1 MKRGYSSLRCGL
13 IGKKLGHSF
22 SRPIHNAMADYP
34 FELYELEEQQLE
46 DFIKSDRYDALCV
59 TIPYKKDVMP
69 FLDEISKEAR
79 DIGAVNV
86 IVRREGRLYGY
97 NTDYFGFDY
106 MVSRSGVDLFGK
118 KAIVFG
124 RGGASATICALL
136 RDKGVRE
143 LVTFGSADNTPENIA
158 KHTDAQ
164 IIVNATPVGMYP
176 NNCASPADLSL
187 FPDCEA
193 VFDLIYNPAR
203 TALMMDAEKRGIV
216 TVGGLS
222 MLVAQAARAFEHFTG
237 DDYEEGIIEQVVAR
251 ITAEAANLILVGMP
265 GCGKSSVG
273 RIIADK
279 LGRELLDSDEEFE
292 IMHGITPAEAIN
304 TLGEE
309 KFREME
315 TETLALIS
323 KQSGK
328 VIATGGGVVTK
339 ERNYPLLHQNGVIVF
354 LERELQNLATDGRPL
369 SQRGSLEAL
378 YSKRAGL
385 YRAFADIT
393 VKSTEV
399 KELTADAILSEF
411 RNFIEA
417 KEQI

>member
-1 MKRGYSSLRCGL
+1 MKYGYKHLRCGL

-34 FELYELEEQQLE
+34 FELYELEEHQLE
-46 DFIKSDRYDALCV
+46 DFIKSDVYDALCV

-237 DDYEEGIIEQVVAR
+237 DDYEEGIIEQVVSK

-273 RIIADK
+273 KIIAEK

-292 IMHGITPAEAIN
+292 RMHGITPAEAIN

-315 TETLALIS
+315 TETLAEVS

-378 YSKRAGL
+378 YAKRAGL

>member
-1 MKRGYSSLRCGL
+1 MKHGYSSIRCGL

-34 FELYELEEQQLE
+34 FELYELEEHQLE
-46 DFIKSDRYDALCV
+46 DFIKSDVYDALCV

-69 FLDEISKEAR
+69 FLDEISKEAL

-124 RGGASATICALL
+124 RGGASATVCTLL

-164 IIVNATPVGMYP
+164 IIVNTTPVGMYP
-176 NNCASPADLSL
+176 NNCAAPTSLSL
-187 FPDCEA
+187 FPECEA
-193 VFDLIYNPAR
+193 FFDLIYNPAR
-203 TALMMDAEKRGIV
+203 TSMMMEAKKLGI
-216 TVGGLS
+216 TAVGGLS
-222 MLVAQAARAFEHFTG
+222 MLVAQAARAFELFTG
-237 DDYEEGIIEQVVAR
+237 DEFEEGIIEQIVSD
-251 ITAEAANLILVGMP
+251 ITLTTENLILIGMP

-273 RIIADK
+273 RIIAEL
-279 LGRELLDSDEEFE
+279 LGRDFLDSDVEFE
-292 IMHGITPAEAIN
+292 KMHGLTPADAIN

-309 KFREME
+309 QFRLME
-315 TETLALIS
+315 TQTLAEIS
-323 KQSGK
+323 KLRGK
-328 VIATGGGVVTK
+328 VIATGGGAVTK

-354 LERELQNLATDGRPL
+354 LERELCHLETNGRPL
-369 SQRGSLEAL
+369 SQKGSIEKL
-378 YSKRAGL
+378 YEERIEL
-385 YRAFADIT
+385 YRAFADLT
-393 VKSTEV
+393 VKSTEIRQITAEAII
-399 KELTADAILSEF
+399 KEFKD
-411 RNFIEA
+411 FIYQ
-417 KEQI
+417 KEQK

>member
-1 MKRGYSSLRCGL
+1 
-13 IGKKLGHSF
+13 
-22 SRPIHNAMADYP
+22 
-34 FELYELEEQQLE
+34 
-46 DFIKSDRYDALCV
+46 
-59 TIPYKKDVMP
+59 MP
-69 FLDEISKEAR
+69 CLDEISKEAL

-176 NNCASPADLSL
+176 NNCASPTDLSL

-222 MLVAQAARAFEHFTG
+222 MLVAQAARAFEHFAG
-237 DDYEEGIIEQVVAR
+237 DDYEKGIIEQVVSK

-279 LGRELLDSDEEFE
+279 LGREFLDSDEEFE
-292 IMHGITPAEAIN
+292 RMHGITPADAIN

-315 TETLALIS
+315 TETLAEVS

-378 YSKRAGL
+378 YAKRAGL

-399 KELTADAILSEF
+399 KELTADAIVSEF

>member
-1 MKRGYSSLRCGL
+1 MKYGYKHLGCGL

-34 FELYELEEQQLE
+34 FELYELEEHQLE

-79 DIGAVNV
+79 AIGAVNV
-86 IVRREGRLYGY
+86 IVRRDGRLYGY

-143 LVTFGSADNTPENIA
+143 LVTFGSADNTPENVA

-237 DDYEEGIIEQVVAR
+237 DDYEEGIIEQVVSK

-265 GCGKSSVG
+265 GCGKSSIG

-279 LGRELLDSDEEFE
+279 LGREFLDSDVEFE
-292 IMHGITPAEAIN
+292 RMHGITPADAIN

-354 LERELQNLATDGRPL
+354 LDRELSNLATDGRPL

-378 YSKRAGL
+378 YAKRAGL

-399 KELTADAILSEF
+399 KELTADAIVSEF

>member
-1 MKRGYSSLRCGL
+1 MKYGYKHLGCGL

-34 FELYELEEQQLE
+34 FELYELEEHQLE

-69 FLDEISKEAR
+69 FLDEISKEAL

-106 MVSRSGVDLFGK
+106 MVSSSGVDLFGK

-176 NNCASPADLSL
+176 NNCASPTDLSL

-237 DDYEEGIIEQVVAR
+237 DDYEEGIIEQVVSK

-273 RIIADK
+273 KIIAEK

-292 IMHGITPAEAIN
+292 RMHGITPAEAIN

-315 TETLALIS
+315 TETLAEVS

-378 YSKRAGL
+378 YAKRAGL

>member
-1 MKRGYSSLRCGL
+1 MKYGYKHLKCGL

-22 SRPIHNAMADYP
+22 SKPIHNAMADYP
-34 FELYELEEQQLE
+34 FELYELAPEEVGSFVTDGDL
-46 DFIKSDRYDALCV
+46 DAFCV

-69 FLDEISKEAR
+69 FLDEISKEAL

-86 IVRREGRLYGY
+86 VVRRDGKLYGY

-106 MVSRSGVDLFGK
+106 MVKRSGVEVEGK

-124 RGGASATICALL
+124 RGGASATICTLL
-136 RDKGVRE
+136 RDRGIGE
-143 LVTFGSADNTPENIA
+143 LVTFGSTDNTPENIA
-158 KHTDAQ
+158 KHSDAQ

-193 VFDLIYNPAR
+193 VFDLIYNPSR
-203 TALMMDAEKRGIV
+203 TALMIDAEKRGIV

-222 MLVAQAARAFEHFTG
+222 MLVAQAAIAFEHFTG
-237 DDYEEGIIEQVVAR
+237 DDYEEGIIEQVVSK
-251 ITAEAANLILVGMP
+251 ITSEAANLILVGMP

-273 RIIADK
+273 KIIAEK
-279 LGRELLDSDEEFE
+279 LGREFLDSDEEFLK
-292 IMHGITPAEAIN
+292 MHGITPADAIN

-315 TETLALIS
+315 TQTLSEIS

-328 VIATGGGVVTK
+328 VIATGGGVVTQ

-369 SQRGSLEAL
+369 SQRGSLESL
-378 YSKRAGL
+378 YAKRIDL

-393 VKSTEV
+393 VISTEV
-399 KELTADAILSEF
+399 KELTADAIVKEF
-411 RNFIEA
+411 KNFIEA

>member
-1 MKRGYSSLRCGL
+1 MKYGYKHLRCGL

-34 FELYELEEQQLE
+34 FELYELAPEEVGSFVTDGDL
-46 DFIKSDRYDALCV
+46 DAFCV

-69 FLDEISKEAR
+69 FLDEISKEAL

-86 IVRREGRLYGY
+86 VVRRDGKLYGY

-106 MVSRSGVDLFGK
+106 MVKRSGVEVEGK

-124 RGGASATICALL
+124 RGGASATICTLL
-136 RDKGVRE
+136 RDRGIGE
-143 LVTFGSADNTPENIA
+143 LVTFGSTDNTPENIA
-158 KHTDAQ
+158 KHSDAQ

-193 VFDLIYNPAR
+193 VFDLIYNPSK
-203 TALMMDAEKRGIV
+203 TALMIDAEKRGIV

-251 ITAEAANLILVGMP
+251 ITAEAANLILIGMP

-273 RIIADK
+273 KIIADK

-292 IMHGITPAEAIN
+292 RMHGITPADAIN

-309 KFREME
+309 KFRLME

-328 VIATGGGVVTK
+328 VIATGGGVVTQ

-378 YSKRAGL
+378 YAKRAGL

-399 KELTADAILSEF
+399 EELTADAILSEF

>member
-1 MKRGYSSLRCGL
+1 MKYGYKHLGCGL

-34 FELYELEEQQLE
+34 FELYELEEHQLE
-46 DFIKSDRYDALCV
+46 DFIKSDVYDALCV

-86 IVRREGRLYGY
+86 IVRRESRLYGY

-176 NNCASPADLSL
+176 NNCASPTDLSL

-203 TALMMDAEKRGIV
+203 TALMIDAEKRGIV

-237 DDYEEGIIEQVVAR
+237 DDYEEGIIEQVVSK

-273 RIIADK
+273 KIIADK
-279 LGRELLDSDEEFE
+279 LGREFLDSDEEFE
-292 IMHGITPAEAIN
+292 RMHGITPADAIN

-315 TETLALIS
+315 TETLSEIS

-328 VIATGGGVVTK
+328 VIATGGGVVTQ

-369 SQRGSLEAL
+369 SQNGSIEAL
-378 YSKRAGL
+378 YNKRIDL

>member
-1 MKRGYSSLRCGL
+1 
-13 IGKKLGHSF
+13 
-22 SRPIHNAMADYP
+22 
-34 FELYELEEQQLE
+34 
-46 DFIKSDRYDALCV
+46 
-59 TIPYKKDVMP
+59 
-69 FLDEISKEAR
+69 
-79 DIGAVNV
+79 
-86 IVRREGRLYGY
+86 
-97 NTDYFGFDY
+97 
-106 MVSRSGVDLFGK
+106 
-118 KAIVFG
+118 
-124 RGGASATICALL
+124 
-136 RDKGVRE
+136 
-143 LVTFGSADNTPENIA
+143 
-158 KHTDAQ
+158 
-164 IIVNATPVGMYP
+164 
-176 NNCASPADLSL
+176 
-187 FPDCEA
+187 
-193 VFDLIYNPAR
+193 
-203 TALMMDAEKRGIV
+203 MMDAEKRGIV

-237 DDYEEGIIEQVVAR
+237 DDYEEGIIEQVVSK

-279 LGRELLDSDEEFE
+279 LGRELLDSDAEFE
-292 IMHGITPAEAIN
+292 RMHGITPAEAIN

-315 TETLALIS
+315 TQTLSEIA

-378 YSKRAGL
+378 YAKRAGL

-393 VKSTEV
+393 VKSTEA

>member
-1 MKRGYSSLRCGL
+1 MKYGYKHLGCGL

-34 FELYELEEQQLE
+34 FELYELEEHQLG

-86 IVRREGRLYGY
+86 IVRRDGRLYGY

-106 MVSRSGVDLFGK
+106 MVSRSSVDLFGK

-143 LVTFGSADNTPENIA
+143 IVTFGSADNTPENIA

-193 VFDLIYNPAR
+193 VFDLIYNPAK

-237 DDYEEGIIEQVVAR
+237 DDYEKGIIEQVVAR

-273 RIIADK
+273 KIIADK
-279 LGRELLDSDEEFE
+279 LGRELLDSDVEFE
-292 IMHGITPAEAIN
+292 RMHGITPAEAIN

-315 TETLALIS
+315 TETLAEIS

-378 YSKRAGL
+378 YEKRAGL

>member
-1 MKRGYSSLRCGL
+1 
-13 IGKKLGHSF
+13 
-22 SRPIHNAMADYP
+22 MADYP
-34 FELYELEEQQLE
+34 FELYELEEHQLE
-46 DFIKSDRYDALCV
+46 DFIKSDVYDALCV

-69 FLDEISKEAR
+69 FLDEISKEAL

-106 MVSRSGVDLFGK
+106 MVSSSGVDLFGK

-176 NNCASPADLSL
+176 NNCASPTDLSL

-237 DDYEEGIIEQVVAR
+237 DDYEEGIIEQVVSK

-273 RIIADK
+273 KIIAEK

-292 IMHGITPAEAIN
+292 RMHGITPAEAIN

-378 YSKRAGL
+378 YAKRAGL

>member
-1 MKRGYSSLRCGL
+1 MKYGYKHLKCGL

-22 SRPIHNAMADYP
+22 SKPIHNAMADYP
-34 FELYELEEQQLE
+34 FELYELAPEEVGSFVTDGDL
-46 DFIKSDRYDALCV
+46 DAFCV

-86 IVRREGRLYGY
+86 VVRRDGRLYGY

-106 MVSRSGVDLFGK
+106 MVKRSGVEIEGK

-124 RGGASATICALL
+124 NGGASATICTLL
-136 RDKGVRE
+136 RDKHVRE
-143 LVTFGSADNTPENIA
+143 LVIIGIEDNTPENIA
-158 KHTDAQ
+158 KHSDAQ
-164 IIVNATPVGMYP
+164 IVVNATPVGMYP
-176 NNCASPADLSL
+176 NNNVAPTSLSYFPA
-187 FPDCEA
+187 CEA
-193 VFDLIYNPAR
+193 VFDVIYNPSK
-203 TALMMDAEKRGIV
+203 TALMLEAEKLGIA

-237 DDYEEGIIEQVVAR
+237 DAYEEGIIEQVVSK
-251 ITAEAANLILVGMP
+251 ITAQTANLILIGMP

-273 RIIADK
+273 KIIAEK
-279 LGRELLDSDEEFE
+279 LGREFLDSDEEFE
-292 IMHGITPAEAIN
+292 RMHGITPAEAIN

-309 KFREME
+309 KFRLME
-315 TETLALIS
+315 TETLAEIA

-328 VIATGGGVVTK
+328 VIATGGGVVTQ

-378 YSKRAGL
+378 YAKRAGL
-385 YRAFADIT
+385 YRAFADVT
-393 VKSTEV
+393 QKSTEV
-399 KELTADAILSEF
+399 KELTADAIIEGF
-411 RNFIEA
+411 MNFIEA

>member
-1 MKRGYSSLRCGL
+1 MKYGYKHLKCGL

-22 SRPIHNAMADYP
+22 SKPIHNAMADYP
-34 FELYELEEQQLE
+34 FELYELAPEEVGSFVTDGDL
-46 DFIKSDRYDALCV
+46 DAFCV

-69 FLDEISKEAR
+69 FLDEISKEAL

-86 IVRREGRLYGY
+86 VVRKDGKLYGY

-106 MVSRSGVDLFGK
+106 MVKRSGVEVEGK

-124 RGGASATICALL
+124 RGGASATICTLL
-136 RDKGVRE
+136 RDRDIGE
-143 LVTFGSADNTPENIA
+143 LVTFGSTDNTPENIA
-158 KHTDAQ
+158 KHSDAQ

-176 NNCASPADLSL
+176 NNCVSPADLSL

-193 VFDLIYNPAR
+193 VFDLIYNPSR
-203 TALMMDAEKRGIV
+203 TALMIDAEKRGIV

-222 MLVAQAARAFEHFTG
+222 MLVAQAAIAFEHFTG
-237 DDYEEGIIEQVVAR
+237 DDYEEGIIEQVVSK
-251 ITAEAANLILVGMP
+251 ITSEAANLILVGMP

-273 RIIADK
+273 KIIAEK
-279 LGRELLDSDEEFE
+279 LGREFLDSDEEFLK
-292 IMHGITPAEAIN
+292 MHGITPADAIN

-315 TETLALIS
+315 TQTLSEIS

-328 VIATGGGVVTK
+328 VIATGGGVVTQ

-369 SQRGSLEAL
+369 SQRGSLESL
-378 YSKRAGL
+378 YAKRIDL

-393 VKSTEV
+393 VISTEV
-399 KELTADAILSEF
+399 KELTADAIVKEF
-411 RNFIEA
+411 KNFIEA

>member
-1 MKRGYSSLRCGL
+1 MKYGYKHLGCGL

-34 FELYELEEQQLE
+34 FELYELEEHQLE
-46 DFIKSDRYDALCV
+46 DFIKSDVYDALCV

-69 FLDEISKEAR
+69 FLDEISKEAL

-158 KHTDAQ
+158 KHTAAQ

-176 NNCASPADLSL
+176 NNCASPTDLSL

-273 RIIADK
+273 KIIADK
-279 LGRELLDSDEEFE
+279 LGREFLDSDEEFE
-292 IMHGITPAEAIN
+292 RMHGITPAEAIN

-378 YSKRAGL
+378 YAKRAGL

>member
-1 MKRGYSSLRCGL
+1 MKYGYKHLGCGL

-34 FELYELEEQQLE
+34 FELYELEEHQLE
-46 DFIKSDRYDALCV
+46 DFIKSDVYDALCV

-69 FLDEISKEAR
+69 FLDEISKEAL

-124 RGGASATICALL
+124 RGGASATICSLL

-273 RIIADK
+273 KIIADK
-279 LGRELLDSDEEFE
+279 LGREFLDSDEEFE
-292 IMHGITPAEAIN
+292 RMHGITPAEAIN

-369 SQRGSLEAL
+369 SQRGSLESL
-378 YSKRAGL
+378 YAKRAGL

-411 RNFIEA
+411 RNFIET

>member
-1 MKRGYSSLRCGL
+1 MKHGYSSIRCGL

-34 FELYELEEQQLE
+34 FELYELEEHQLE
-46 DFIKSDRYDALCV
+46 DFIKSDVYDALCV

-69 FLDEISKEAR
+69 FLDEISKEAL

-143 LVTFGSADNTPENIA
+143 LVTFGSSDNTPENIA

-164 IIVNATPVGMYP
+164 IIVNATPIGMYP

-237 DDYEEGIIEQVVAR
+237 DDYEEGIIEQVVSK

-279 LGRELLDSDEEFE
+279 LGREFLDSDEEFE
-292 IMHGITPAEAIN
+292 RMHGITPAEAIN

-411 RNFIEA
+411 KNFIEA